1 MSKFDLSKYKHL
13 SIMFPGAA
21 GGNHLSNLLS
31 TSSIFEQLFPSDRY
45 VEEMTDKYV
54 KVYKKFSGVR
64 KSKDKLF
71 SIHGTKVHF
80 TKFNNLDHLYDKDEK
95 EKLSKNSNKNI
106 LMGHAHSYHKAIVDN
121 VFVNPTECCWLVMT
135 VPTESSLAGKR
146 AIKGEFGI
154 LPKEDYT
161 LPTDIGSLK
170 LNTSDG
176 FILDTDKFVSLDG
189 WDYVNQILLEN
200 IGTILPKETEYLHE
214 LWVQNI
220 IEIVES

>member
-1 MSKFDLSKYKHL
+1 
-13 SIMFPGAA
+13 MFPGAA

-31 TSSIFEQLFPSDRY
+31 TNHIFEPFFSSTDYLK
-45 VEEMTDKYV
+45 EMTEKYENL
-54 KVYKKFSGVR
+54 YKKYSIR
-64 KSKDKLF
+64 TIKDKLYY
-71 SIHGTKVHF
+71 IHGTKVHF
-80 TKFNNLDHLYDKDEK
+80 TKFNNLDHLYIPTEK
-95 EKLSKNSNKNI
+95 EKLLKNKKKNI

-121 VFVNPTECCWLVMT
+121 VFVNPAECCWLVMT

-161 LPTDIGSLK
+161 LPTDIESLK

-200 IGTILPKETEYLHE
+200 IGITLPKETEHLHE